1 MTLIMKVAF
10 FGSSEFSIPVL
21 EALIDSGHVIAC
33 VCCQPPKPSG
43 RGQKIQKTVVEKRA
57 SELGLE
63 VSNSLIKLNELK
75 ADIGVVASYGN
86 LIPKPILNAPTNGLL
101 NIHPSLLPRWRGAA
115 PIQRAIIEGDQ
126 ETGVCIM
133 RVVEELDAGPLLM
146 RCKVGIKKTDTFS
159 SLENL
164 LAKVGAA
171 MVVDALDQIN
181 SLNEWPQGEDGITYA
196 CKIYKEETRID
207 WGNTSV
213 EIDRKIRGLSYIPG
227 AWCVVEGKRVKL
239 LNSRVVEG
247 CGNPGQVIDN
257 LFTVACGNGS
267 IQVTEVQQEGKRR
280 LSTGD
285 YLRGNPLN
293 QGTLIT

>member
-1 MTLIMKVAF
+1 MRITF
-10 FGSSEFSIPVL
+10 FGSSKFSIPVL
-21 EALIDSGHVIAC
+21 EALIDSGHEIVC

-63 VSNSLIKLNELK
+63 IKYSHDLNQFIQMESD
-75 ADIGVVASYGN
+75 AGIVASYGR
-86 LIPKPILNAPTNGLL
+86 LIPKSILDAPKHGLL
-101 NIHPSLLPRWRGAA
+101 NIHPSLLPRWRGAT

-159 SLENL
+159 SLEKRL
-164 LAKVGAA
+164 SAVGAA
-171 MVVDALDQIN
+171 LIVDALNQIN
-181 SLNEWPQGEDGITYA
+181 SLKEWPQGEDGITYA

-227 AWCVVEGKRVKL
+227 AWCVIGGKRVKL
-239 LNSRVVEG
+239 LNSRIVKG
-247 CGNPGQVIDN
+247 DGKPGQVIDN
-257 LFTVACGNGS
+257 LFTVACGNGAV
-267 IQVTEVQQEGKRR
+267 QVTEVQQEGKRR
-280 LSTGD
+280 LLAGD

-293 QGTLIT
+293 KGILIT